1 MKRSLIRLMLRW
13 RRSPSVVRQSCPI
26 PPAQAFVGHGCSIT
40 TCRYFTSSYSTA
52 IYFYDRTTC
61 GQWKGLSRTYLN
73 GFRTKQPCMTTFLA
87 GSCIRPADRLTR
99 IHASRQT

>member
-1 MKRSLIRLMLRW
+1 MKRSLIRLMLVA
-13 RRSPSVVRQSCPI
+13 SLALGGSAVLPVA
-26 PPAQAFVGHGCSIT
+26 PAQAFVGHGCSIT

-73 GFRTKQPCMTTFLA
+73 GFRTKTALYDQFPRRKLHSPC
-87 GSCIRPADRLTR
+87 
-99 IHASRQT
+99 